1 MNTHLHSMQT
11 GNIKLVFFIESFLL
25 SEAILIIWLYRVNE
39 IIYYLVLPA
48 SLLFDRITSCQAHR
62 VQSAQLSV
70 FSPFQLFLSAGQLI
84 SSSTGTG
91 RSGTGSTR
99 SWRKMQCTPESNI
112 YHEGFKGQHSY
123 NDCSD
128 SGFSGLFHTP
138 QSISG
143 VDCKSLSPQ
152 KFNETSKENLRLSV
166 TPKERTRE
174 ALVFLKKDCRG
185 NRPSTGSWS
194 ETPKREFSLRH
205 RLLMCRPA
213 TAVKTDNTRSPCTRR
228 TESSVDVR
236 SAHWLSTSFESL
248 DTVTEAYASSTL
260 KVEQNLPLSGR
271 KRRLLFTQ
279 GRTSTLEDG
288 TLNAGLS
295 SFERRISLSDTDF
308 GASDQ
313 INIETPRLNKFLPS
327 SSKEGSQSP
336 IGSVSNN
343 LYDSSSSFCTPL
355 STHTPR
361 YIRYVLS
368 QHFLNVSV

>member
-1 MNTHLHSMQT
+1 
-11 GNIKLVFFIESFLL
+11 
-25 SEAILIIWLYRVNE
+25 
-39 IIYYLVLPA
+39 
-48 SLLFDRITSCQAHR
+48 
-62 VQSAQLSV
+62 
-70 FSPFQLFLSAGQLI
+70 
-84 SSSTGTG
+84 
-91 RSGTGSTR
+91 
-99 SWRKMQCTPESNI
+99 MQCTPESNI
-112 YHEGFKGQHSY
+112 YHEGCKGQHGY

-152 KFNETSKENLRLSV
+152 TFDETSKENLRISV

-174 ALVFLKKDCRG
+174 ALGFLNKDDRG
-185 NRPSTGSWS
+185 NWPSIGSWS

-228 TESSVDVR
+228 TESSIDVR

-271 KRRLLFTQ
+271 KRRLLFAQ

-308 GASDQ
+308 GGSISASGQ
-313 INIETPRLNKFLPS
+313 INIETPDSSKFLPS

-336 IGSVSNN
+336 IGSVTNN

-355 STHTPR
+355 STRTPR

-368 QHFLNVSV
+368 QHFLNASV